1 MRSPCLHYN
10 GPGKP
15 CIYLHIEKNNE
26 TCRACKRRLEYVDY
40 IESDRILGRVIKT
53 KGVKPMEETPKLSD
67 KKPIEKITRQ
77 KCAGEFCPLSGISQ
91 SMRNFDVS
99 ATSKIPFKYCKTC
112 KAAEAICKIHEV
124 ELADIRGG
132 KAFKVPAKTAAIQ
145 EIIETLHAK
154 PLDVSVRPIA
164 KLLGISKSAVY
175 SRLEK
180 NKASKPKDKPEEKPE
195 DPQDKIKVAM
205 ASFAHKEI
213 IGHISDPD
221 DQADLPPGTISVEEF
236 KKRFA
241 APDGENKYKIE
252 IDFSKHREVFDEL
265 IDLADERL
273 RDPDK
278 MIIFILF
285 KIFQEGVK
293 INETISTD

>member
-180 NKASKPKDKPEEKPE
+180 NKGSKPKDKPEEPE
-195 DPQDKIKVAM
+195 GKTEEVQ
-205 ASFAHKEI
+205 
-213 IGHISDPD
+213 DPD
-221 DQADLPPGTISVEEF
+221 IVKKTHEAAEAYAAAALAGIS
-236 KKRFA
+236 A
-241 APDGENKYKIE
+241 GASIDNGHLLT
-252 IDFSKHREVFDEL
+252 IDFSNHQDVFN
-265 IDLADERL
+265 DLVDVAERQL
-273 RDPDK
+273 RDPA
-278 MIIFILF
+278 MQALF
-285 KIFQEGVK
+285 VLRYVYEKGLKISEQ
-293 INETISTD
+293 IQPDD